1 MARPTS
7 TQPLIPSIVDRL
19 IDFEPEKSQETEKSR
34 SQVIK
39 ELRESVRRDLENLL
53 NTRLPCMEL
62 SEDNTVLDGTAAYYG
77 IPDFSGANLQSGEGR
92 ERFRLTIEN
101 AIKHNETRFKT
112 VSVELLDDVDDLDRS
127 LHFRIDALLNVEPA
141 VKPIVFDSSLEP
153 VTRNFK
159 VEDMGRE

>member
-153 VTRNFK
+153 VARNFK

>member
-101 AIKHNETRFKT
+101 AIKNNETRFKT

>member
-1 MARPTS
+1 MARPTT

-62 SEDNTVLDGTAAYYG
+62 SEDNIVLDGTVAYYG